1 MRSPIGLAF
10 VTMATPIDRRTFLT
24 ALGLGGAAVIVSCAE
39 DDATSPATTAADAP
53 TTAASDTVAIP
64 TAGLTD
70 DPFAW
75 GVTSGDPTDRSVIL
89 WTRLA
94 AASAAAIPLKWEV
107 ATDEGFTTVVGQGIV
122 DADPAWGHSIHLDAT
137 DLAPATEYFYRFSV
151 DEFVSP
157 VGRTKTTPSHDD
169 TLDSLTIAFAS
180 CQNYAHGYYTAHDAI
195 AADRPDAVFF
205 LGDFIYESKGN
216 PDSFRPFDAPET
228 MTLEQYRDRY
238 ALYLSDPSLQA
249 SRAAAPWIVTWDDH
263 EVENNMAGAVS
274 ENAGEDPAEFLV
286 RRAAAYQA
294 YYEHQPVRLEAPDGA
309 DWAIH
314 RTVRYGNLA
323 EFFVLDGRQYR
334 DDQPCDDT
342 ILSPRTDCAD
352 FAEDRTMLGAEQEAW
367 LASGLAEAQTT
378 WKVLAQQTVMAG
390 LVIGDLVLNVDQW
403 DGYPAAR
410 DRLLGAIAEGG
421 IDNVVVLTGDIHSAG
436 AATLYTGP
444 AAARVPAAV
453 EFVGTSITSNSLV
466 DRFPGGAD
474 AVAAVE
480 FEGVKY
486 LNVKDHGYC
495 RCTITPQR
503 WTTEFVVID
512 TKVERAVPRVDATAT
527 VQAGAA
533 EVTVALA

>member
-1 MRSPIGLAF
+1 
-10 VTMATPIDRRTFLT
+10 MATPIDRRTFLT
-24 ALGLGGAAVIVSCAE
+24 ALGLGGASVVVSCAGNDE
-39 DDATSPATTAADAP
+39 ADPGTTTGGTATTGADG
-53 TTAASDTVAIP
+53 VATP
-64 TAGLTD
+64 VAGLTS

-94 AASAAAIPLKWEV
+94 AAIAAVVPLKWEV
-107 ATDEGFTTVVGQGIV
+107 ATDEGFSAIVGQGLV
-122 DADPAWGHSIHLDAT
+122 DADPTWGHSIHLDAT
-137 DLAPATEYFYRFSV
+137 DLAPSTEYFYRFSV
-151 DEFVSP
+151 DDFVSP
-157 VGRTKTTPSHDD
+157 VGRTKTTPSSGD
-169 TLDSLTIAFAS
+169 TVESLKIVFAS
-180 CQNYAHGYYTAHDAI
+180 CQNYSHGFYTAHDAI

-216 PDSFRPFDAPET
+216 PESFRPFDAPET
-228 MTLEQYRDRY
+228 VTLEQYRERY

-263 EVENNMAGAVS
+263 EVENNMAGAIS
-274 ENAGEDPAEFLV
+274 ENAGEDPAEFLS
-286 RRAAAYQA
+286 RRSAAYQA
-294 YYEHQPVRLEAPDGA
+294 YYEHQPVRLDAPDGP

-314 RTVRYGNLA
+314 RTVRYGDLA

-342 ILSPRTDCAD
+342 ILSSRTDCAD

-367 LASGLAEAQTT
+367 LVDGLAEAQTT

-444 AAARVPAAV
+444 AEARVPVAT
-453 EFVGTSITSNSLV
+453 EFVGTSITSSSLV

-474 AVAAVE
+474 AVAAVK
-480 FEGVKY
+480 FEGVEY

-512 TKVERAVPRVDATAT
+512 TRVQQATPRVDATAT
-527 VQAGAA
+527 VLAGAP
-533 EVTVALA
+533 EVAVALA